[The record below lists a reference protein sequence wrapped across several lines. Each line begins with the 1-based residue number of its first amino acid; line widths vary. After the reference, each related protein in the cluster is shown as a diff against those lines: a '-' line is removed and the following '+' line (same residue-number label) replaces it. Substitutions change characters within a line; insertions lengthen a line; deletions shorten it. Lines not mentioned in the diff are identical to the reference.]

1 MHLPASPCQYTQ
13 LGCAS
18 IIKSTSLRPPSPPD
32 LSTQGALFYKPRAL
46 FVDLSGSLGG
56 VSLGSSSAAEAAA
69 AAAAAAAGSSVS
81 SWSGRV
87 AVHHAERVPKSG
99 FMLRLEEG
107 AEFDGN
113 EDGEG
118 AGRRVKGGRF
128 V

>member
-1 MHLPASPCQYTQ
+1 M
-13 LGCAS
+13 
-18 IIKSTSLRPPSPPD
+18 
-32 LSTQGALFYKPRAL
+32 
-46 FVDLSGSLGG
+46 DLSGSLGG